1 MLSLHQSRE
10 KKKKNEKQEDKEMM
24 MFVPED
30 KLQHSPD
37 WWNCERYDYCDVI
50 MKKEDTDNLFN
61 RLVKKFSQLFA

>member
-1 MLSLHQSRE
+1 
-10 KKKKNEKQEDKEMM
+10 MM

-30 KLQHSPD
+30 KLQHTPD
-37 WWNCERYDYCDVI
+37 WWNRERYDYCDVI